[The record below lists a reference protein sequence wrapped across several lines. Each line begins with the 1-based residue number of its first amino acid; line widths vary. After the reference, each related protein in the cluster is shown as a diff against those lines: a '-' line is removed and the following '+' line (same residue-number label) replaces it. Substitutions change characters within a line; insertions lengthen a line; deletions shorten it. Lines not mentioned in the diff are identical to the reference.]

1 MAYFI
6 NKQDIAEVTLPAKVS
21 LSDNPNYVIFSAKEG
36 SLSRAE
42 FTLTV
47 TGTGET
53 YSIFVILEPTNK
65 EHVFIGVEEGLEI
78 EDGDTPEDKEVHIY
92 EISEN
97 KEITANN
104 IAKAFNQDSYLSTY
118 FNISVNSNIIQLS
131 AKDTEQNTAYLFK
144 YSSENEPVPFLQPS
158 DNPSLPPSNRVEI
171 ELDVVGKGFHIYNEE
186 IEGGITLGYNNI
198 TKFTITE
205 ERTKTPHVFE
215 GTTDIADIGGGKFYL
230 GPRALTPLPIWD
242 LSQIAES
249 LRNCLQ
255 ENDFMGTNF
264 DITIPPVR
272 NSDGTFG
279 KGTKIKIKAKGNGG
293 DYAFKLEPEDAVNF
307 SKDFIN
313 VTGNPEEIV
322 SNDSIAEGY
331 SPVEIHLDIH
341 KDTGVFLGMDD
352 TPNEG
357 NMGTY
362 VMTLTKAYSYTP
374 LWFNT
379 NILKS
384 DKIFLDFSKTSR
396 WFNPGTVQ
404 DYRFTAKRFIASD
417 KHYENSL
424 FLYSNVHYAITGYQR
439 TLEKNDLSNYIYD
452 MENDNIVKP
461 LTSQPELFHSKG
473 QNQYFNF
480 ILSDSSH
487 YNFLSGKLGI
497 TYKLYTQSG
506 RYMAERTTHAQAIS
520 DFNIINSI
528 KLNIDEAMDGYDN
541 IGLVEVYLSHL
552 YPNEE
557 IFSIISKPISF
568 RILPECMYPVNDFA
582 FLNSLGGWSSF
593 NFPGTA
599 QTDFKATT
607 NTIYRTHTPDKNIHD
622 TIESVYNKEVEE
634 KFTVQTM
641 PITREVCDWLKELST
656 SKAVYELSTERYI
669 VVDELNIKQN
679 SKDDLFRLE
688 MKYHYSDSYNGAV
701 K

>member
-6 NKQDIAEVTLPAKVS
+6 KDLNIADVTPPAKVS
-21 LSDNPNYVIFSAKEG
+21 LADNPNYVIFESKG
-36 SLSRAE
+36 KDGFPHITFSLK
-42 FTLTV
+42 V
-47 TGTGET
+47 TG
-53 YSIFVILEPTNK
+53 INHDDPFFVITETNTGIK
-65 EHVFIGVEEGLEI
+65 HYFSGVPGWFPI
-78 EDGDTPEDKEVHIY
+78 EVTGKDELHFFEMTQMY
-92 EISEN
+92 EY
-97 KEITANN
+97 TAEN
-104 IAKAFNQDSYLSTY
+104 IAEAFKQDSYLSTWY
-118 FNISVNSNIIQLS
+118 NISLESNIVHLVS
-131 AKDTEQNTAYLFK
+131 KDTSQNEAYLFK
-144 YSSENEPVPFLQPS
+144 YNTFNSEDIFLEPSKDPYLTS
-158 DNPSLPPSNRVEI
+158 DRVEI

-230 GPRALTPLPIWD
+230 GPRALTPLPTWD

-249 LRNCLQ
+249 LKNCLQ

-272 NSDGTFG
+272 NSNGTFG
-279 KGTKIKIKAKGNGG
+279 KGTKIKIRAKGSGG
-293 DYAFKLEPEDAVNF
+293 DYAFKLEPEDVANF

-322 SNDSIAEGY
+322 SNDSISEGY

-341 KDTGVFLGMDD
+341 KNTGVFLGMDD

-384 DKIFLDFSKTSR
+384 DKLFLDFSKTSR
-396 WFNPGTVQ
+396 WFDPGTVQ

-439 TLEKNDLSNYIYD
+439 TLEKNDLSEYVYD
-452 MENDNIVKP
+452 FPDNEGNVKP
-461 LTSQPELFHSKG
+461 LTTQPQLTHIKG
-473 QNQYFNF
+473 QTQYFNF
-480 ILSDSSH
+480 IASDS
-487 YNFLSGKLGI
+487 NRDIDLGEI
-497 TYKLYTQSG
+497 EYTIGLGYKLYSQSG
-506 RYMAERTTHAQAIS
+506 RYLMAQVS
-520 DFNIINSI
+520 DFQDRKLFSVVNSI
-528 KLNIDEAMDGYDN
+528 KINIDDIIKDRDDVG
-541 IGLVEVYLSHL
+541 IVEVFLTTSSTQYT
-552 YPNEE
+552 
-557 IFSIISKPISF
+557 IISQPISF

-656 SKAVYELSTERYI
+656 SKAVYELATERYV